1 MLPCYCTII
10 TSYKKEGEIL
20 NCLKSFLSQSFQDFY
35 ILIVDDGST
44 DGTVEKIKKINY
56 FVK

>member
-1 MLPCYCTII
+1 MLPYYCIII
-10 TSYKKEGEIL
+10 TSYNNEGEIL